1 MNYNHITDVWAT
13 QWSGTDSLLRIQKQY
28 ETLNMPARIIPA
40 GHSPLHVA
48 FTACSELDS
57 KAYNNAKQVL
67 DIFSLKSWEI
77 KAFALNSAPRN
88 EKSAKENGQENHII
102 RVVSKHGRVFL
113 IYGLDV
119 ASWVCEFEWR
129 ENVSLQKIISLW
141 DIIPDTSSGS
151 QFRSAEHLP
160 IVHFLESKWATL
172 KHTKHEELNVG
183 DVAPLIDLKEENTFV
198 IAPPDEF
205 GNGRIILSKKLF
217 EKVLEQ
223 KTVKLI
229 WDIDKSFVVKK
240 SLTLVEPGELSIW
253 PSSNHFYNPDI
264 IVANVGTRWKAGTTK
279 TTDKDTVDLSKKLEK
294 CVGQKGEIK
303 FKK

>member
-1 MNYNHITDVWAT
+1 MNYTHITDVWAT

-28 ETLNMPARIIPA
+28 EYLNMPARIVPA

-57 KAYNNAKQVL
+57 KAYNNAQKVL
-67 DIFSLKSWEI
+67 DIYKVSKWEI
-77 KAFALNSAPRN
+77 KSYALNSAPRN
-88 EKSAKENGQENHII
+88 EKSAKENWQENHII
-102 RVVSKHGRVFL
+102 RIVSKHGRVFL

-119 ASWVCEFEWR
+119 ASWVCEFEWKD
-129 ENVSLQKIISLW
+129 NVTIQKIISLW
-141 DIIPDTSSGS
+141 DIIQDTSSGS

-160 IVHFLESKWATL
+160 IVHFLESKWDI
-172 KHTKHEELNVG
+172 LNHVEYENLE
-183 DVAPLIDLKEENTFV
+183 VNNLNEMMKKTKEETFV

-205 GNGRIILSKKLF
+205 GNGRIIISKKLF
-217 EKVLEQ
+217 EEILTHKKVNLGW
-223 KTVKLI
+223 V
-229 WDIDKSFVVKK
+229 IDKTFVVQK

-264 IVANVGTRWKAGTTK
+264 IVANIGTRWKAGTTK

-294 CVGQKGEIK
+294 FVGQTCEVF